1 MIKKLKEQQKII
13 WLLQNTTESLD
24 IFNLGAIFRVYQKID
39 VEKIKNIFKLLV
51 IEFGADVCVVN
62 NDSGLFFKKK
72 GNNGFYFIFDDL
84 SSSPSKGKE
93 INKII
98 NKEISYEYNFEKDP
112 LIRITILKIKDSRY
126 VCVLNCHQILF
137 DYWSFKSFLEKLN
150 KYYTNYFQKENKNK
164 NIFIFKECEKD
175 NLFYWKKR
183 IIGYEYKNNFL
194 SINKNYTNV
203 VGLEEFFIP
212 KNKFLRIKEKILSE
226 NCTLFIFFLC
236 LSNILLY
243 KITAE
248 EDILIGTYVN
258 NRKNWEENNLYGFFI
273 NNLLIR
279 NKIKA
284 DDTFL
289 VFLSKVKKSFLSDL
303 SNSETSYR
311 GIVKNIKNSAK
322 KRFGVLIQ
330 YINNKNNIEKI
341 NSSLF
346 KDIKIF
352 DNSYKL
358 YNLSFIFKESNNSIK
373 IQLHY
378 AKNIFN
384 RDTIKQYLLLYNE
397 LLNEVL
403 KNPNKKIVDFDI
415 LNYSKNKELI
425 SFCDGRKVKRPT
437 KTINQLFQKSTA
449 ENPERIAIEQGN
461 RKIKYKEL
469 NNKANQLANYLIN
482 CKKIKKNKVCA
493 IEIERSIEMII
504 AVIAVHKAGGCCLL
518 LNKKLPSQRK
528 KYLLKN
534 SGAKIVLE
542 DKKNYP
548 VVKIKKISG
557 IDYVDIKN
565 KEIKK
570 QSSKNPKKDNKPNDL
585 AYVVYTSGSTG
596 KPKGVLL
603 THKGVLNHALTKIS
617 VLGISRKDRVA
628 FNLSTNFVASI
639 WQIVSPL
646 IKGAKVIVYSENK
659 SITSDS
665 IFKFANDKEITILE
679 ITPILLNLYL
689 NANNKKDDYLK
700 KTKLKY
706 LILTGERVFASLA
719 NNYYK
724 EYNIKLINAYGQAEC
739 SDDTL
744 HYKIKEKDNY
754 NSVPVGTPSDNTQVY
769 ILDKDLKLLPKNIP
783 GELYVSGDGLAKG
796 YINNKKE
803 TKKSFLPHPY
813 KKGKI
818 IYKTGDRALMHS
830 DGNIEILGRIDN
842 QIKINGKRIELGEI
856 ESVVK
861 KMINIEEAIGV
872 ATEDINKESK
882 QIALY
887 YKVIKGEKIKE
898 EEIRSSLKKELPDYM
913 IPKYYFRIKKF
924 PLNSNGKI
932 DRKKLPKVDEK
943 NLIKNK
949 YEEPKTETEKQI
961 AEIWK
966 KVLKVKKVGRNDNF
980 FDLGGDSIKIIKLYS
995 LLNLKFKKN
1004 IKIQKIFNF
1013 RTLKEYSKELN

>member
-1 MIKKLKEQQKII
+1 MR
-13 WLLQNTTESLD
+13 
-24 IFNLGAIFRVYQKID
+24 AI
-39 VEKIKNIFKLLV
+39 
-51 IEFGADVCVVN
+51 
-62 NDSGLFFKKK
+62 
-72 GNNGFYFIFDDL
+72 
-84 SSSPSKGKE
+84 
-93 INKII
+93 
-98 NKEISYEYNFEKDP
+98 
-112 LIRITILKIKDSRY
+112 
-126 VCVLNCHQILF
+126 
-137 DYWSFKSFLEKLN
+137 
-150 KYYTNYFQKENKNK
+150 
-164 NIFIFKECEKD
+164 
-175 NLFYWKKR
+175 
-183 IIGYEYKNNFL
+183 
-194 SINKNYTNV
+194 
-203 VGLEEFFIP
+203 
-212 KNKFLRIKEKILSE
+212 
-226 NCTLFIFFLC
+226 
-236 LSNILLY
+236 
-243 KITAE
+243 
-248 EDILIGTYVN
+248 
-258 NRKNWEENNLYGFFI
+258 
-273 NNLLIR
+273 
-279 NKIKA
+279 
-284 DDTFL
+284 
-289 VFLSKVKKSFLSDL
+289 
-303 SNSETSYR
+303 
-311 GIVKNIKNSAK
+311 
-322 KRFGVLIQ
+322 
-330 YINNKNNIEKI
+330 
-341 NSSLF
+341 
-346 KDIKIF
+346 
-352 DNSYKL
+352 
-358 YNLSFIFKESNNSIK
+358 KESNNSIK

-403 KNPNKKIVDFDI
+403 KNPDKKIVDFDI
-415 LNYSKNKELI
+415 LNYSKNKELV
-425 SFCDGRKVKRPT
+425 SCYDGRRVKRPA
-437 KTINQLFQKSTA
+437 KTIDELFQKSVK
-449 ENPERIAIEQGN
+449 ENPERTAVEQGN

-469 NNKANQLANYLIN
+469 NNRANQLANYLIN

-504 AVIAVHKAGGCCLL
+504 AVIAVHKASGCCLL
-518 LNKKLPSQRK
+518 LDKKLPSQRK
-528 KYLLKN
+528 EYLLKN
-534 SGAKIVLE
+534 SGAKIVLIKN
-542 DKKNYP
+542 KKNYFAI
-548 VVKIKKISG
+548 KTKKING
-557 IDYVDIKN
+557 IDYADIEN

-932 DRKKLPKVDEK
+932 DRKKLPKVDER

-949 YEEPKTETEKQI
+949 YEEPKTETEKEI

-980 FDLGGDSIKIIKLYS
+980 FDLGGDSIDAMKVVFEVNKKFNQINFMD
-995 LLNLKFKKN
+995 LLVNPILKDFLKYVTPQKN
-1004 IKIQKIFNF
+1004 K
-1013 RTLKEYSKELN
+1013 